1 MKKTQNNKRNF
12 NLIYILVIAMAFCF
26 IVLTGCGGSGNDIT
40 SPSSDGGSSV
50 SAPVS
55 DGGSSVSSSD
65 SPPNNDGPSG
75 PVLPPMDPDDGGFDS
90 ADADRSTEG
99 SSDPPAPQ
107 DQDFEQEGVN
117 AENTG
122 GYYLDPDE
130 YDLLVALPL
139 PITNDQ
145 WDTFFLSKNG
155 NSAGRTT
162 QGVQEA
168 SWFVWEND
176 CKYEVT
182 VAFTSRR
189 NNNTPASVSWD
200 NGTYKHF
207 RSVVGPA
214 HSLSVAAPKASVSVN
229 CFAGPWD
236 YTEIG
241 YGLDIIEYAVTY
253 RLVIGDESY
262 CDYDPDTLAEVEA
275 IYKSNMWARTW
286 VGFWSPFCTRISNA
300 YAVDRAQAI
309 FNGTTLFDIAGGAQ
323 SGDSVSSTISITMGG
338 QFSSQSGLTGSA
350 SISSSET
357 RVKNSGT
364 AEDALNGFGKGSST
378 ADSGWIVLNT
388 GGKAFARHDGRAG
401 ARSRTLTDN
410 AAIYIVVT
418 VDGHSVGLYAQVG
431 GNTAQMQADRTGM
444 MQPFF
449 EARGLNNYPPS

>member
-12 NLIYILVIAMAFCF
+12 NLIYILVIAMVFCF
-26 IVLTGCGGSGNDIT
+26 IVLTGCGGSGNDVT
-40 SPSSDGGSSV
+40 APSSDGGSSV

-55 DGGSSVSSSD
+55 EGGSNVIASD
-65 SPPNNDGPSG
+65 GPPNNDGPGSTT
-75 PVLPPMDPDDGGFDS
+75 LPPMDADEGGFDS

-99 SSDPPAPQ
+99 SSDPEVAQ

-122 GYYLDPDE
+122 GYYLDPDS

-139 PITNDQ
+139 PITNDE

-162 QGVQEA
+162 QGVQEK
-168 SWFVWEND
+168 SWFVWVED
-176 CKYEVT
+176 CQYEVT

-189 NNNTPASVSWD
+189 NNNTPTSVNWD

-214 HSLSVAAPKASVSVN
+214 HSLSVAAPKAGVGVN

-262 CDYDPDTLAEVEA
+262 CEYDPDTLAEVEA

-286 VGFWSPFCTRISNA
+286 IGFWSPFCTRLSTA

-309 FNGTTLFDIAGGAQ
+309 FNGQTLFDIAGGAQ
-323 SGDSVSSTISITMGG
+323 SGDSVSTTISITMGG
-338 QFSSQSGLTGSA
+338 ELSGKGGLTGSA

-357 RVKNSGT
+357 RLKNSGT
-364 AEDALNGFGKGSST
+364 AEDALNGFGKGSSS
-378 ADSGWIVLNT
+378 ADSGWIALNT
-388 GGKAFARHDGRAG
+388 GGRAFARHDGRAG
-401 ARSRTLTDN
+401 ARSRTLTDD

-431 GNTAQMQADRTGM
+431 GNTAQMQVDRTGM

-449 EARGLNNYPPS
+449 AARGINNYPPS